1 MTFDKVFK
9 NKTSKHSDA
18 ERSKNQSSD
27 SSDREEQAT
36 TQLNFQTS
44 ESSNVQTSKAKS
56 KNDEYI
62 RTTLYLPRKA
72 HQRLKMA
79 SISQQED
86 MSEIV
91 TRLLEDWLEHSD
103 I

>member
-9 NKTSKHSDA
+9 NKTSKHSNTQTSKQSDA
-18 ERSKNQSSD
+18 QMSEESTQASKEKD
-27 SSDREEQAT
+27 V
-36 TQLNFQTS
+36 QTS
-44 ESSNVQTSKAKS
+44 EHSNVQASKAKS

-62 RTTLYLPRKA
+62 RTTLYLPRKT

-79 SISQQED
+79 SISEQQD

-91 TRLLEDWLEHSD
+91 TRLLEEWLEHSD

>member
-9 NKTSKHSDA
+9 NKTSKNSNTQTSKHS
-18 ERSKNQSSD
+18 N
-27 SSDREEQAT
+27 T
-36 TQLNFQTS
+36 TQESNDKDVQTS
-44 ESSNVQTSKAKS
+44 EHTNTQTSKAKS
-56 KNDEYI
+56 KDDDYI
-62 RTTLYLPRKA
+62 RTTFYLPRKT

-79 SISQQED
+79 SISEQKQ

-91 TRLLEDWLEHSD
+91 TRLIEDWLEHSD